1 MDSLSS
7 VDDLLVAINIFI
19 TDYIEGF
26 FCQAIKS
33 VWLRRVSFGDK
44 TFPRLVMQ
52 F

>member
-7 VDDLLVAINIFI
+7 VDDLVAINIFI
-19 TDYIEGF
+19 TGYIEGF